1 MLSGALPELLCIYI
15 YIYIAS
21 LRRLAGRTALSL
33 KRTTG
38 PMVDRRSRWLCQPAH
53 MARELFRDLV
63 WSASSDELVQGEGHL
78 VLGTG
83 VLHILPGYGCGV
95 GHGVLEQ
102 MLGMQHFLQPLIPA
116 LFYSILFIYHSVH
129 NKYTL
134 EIHVACHPAIVETI

>member
-95 GHGVLEQ
+95 GHGADVRHATLSPTYDRGTCVKPGKFRVLLTVCLNL
-102 MLGMQHFLQPLIPA
+102 MPI
-116 LFYSILFIYHSVH
+116 
-129 NKYTL
+129 
-134 EIHVACHPAIVETI
+134 